1 MNPRLI
7 KIIVV
12 SSLVAA
18 VCVLLFQTVD
28 FTILIESKPNQSST
42 KELMISTFQH
52 SEGWGY
58 AILVEEEPVIKQ
70 PYMPAVSGLKTFETE
85 QQARKA
91 AELVIKKIEKG
102 YVPLITYEELDS
114 LGVMIE

>member
-28 FTILIESKPNQSST
+28 FTILIESKPNQSFT

-58 AILVEEEPVIKQ
+58 AILVEEEPIIRQ
-70 PYMPAVSGLKTFETE
+70 PYIPAVSGVKPFKTEC
-85 QQARKA
+85 QARKA
-91 AELVIKKIEKG
+91 GQLVIKKINKG
-102 YVPLITYEELDS
+102 GVPLITYEELDS
-114 LGVMIE
+114 LGVVIE